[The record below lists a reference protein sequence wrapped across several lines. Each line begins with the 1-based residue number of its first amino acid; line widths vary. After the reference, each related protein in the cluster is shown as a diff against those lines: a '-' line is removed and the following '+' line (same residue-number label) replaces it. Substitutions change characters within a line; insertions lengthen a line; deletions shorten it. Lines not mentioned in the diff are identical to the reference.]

1 MHEAIQGR
9 IIKCLLEGVAP
20 WRNGIGYRHI
30 EAVQVLARRHGGR
43 CVSLD
48 LPFRIRVER
57 ERGILWIRKEADRR
71 ARKEDQERKTPLR
84 FEYPVKIPATI
95 YLHEIDRT
103 IRLEWIE
110 RPLIGEMKNRPETAF
125 MDYECMTLP
134 LVLRNMRPGD
144 RVEPLGTGGTKKLK
158 DFFIDRKIAARRRGE
173 IPLLVDAG
181 TIVWIAGERISERVR
196 VTGKTKK
203 VLKAE
208 IIVLGKPSEKTIKV
222 PR

>member
-1 MHEAIQGR
+1 
-9 IIKCLLEGVAP
+9 
-20 WRNGIGYRHI
+20 
-30 EAVQVLARRHGGR
+30 
-43 CVSLD
+43 
-48 LPFRIRVER
+48 
-57 ERGILWIRKEADRR
+57 
-71 ARKEDQERKTPLR
+71 
-84 FEYPVKIPATI
+84 
-95 YLHEIDRT
+95 
-103 IRLEWIE
+103 
-110 RPLIGEMKNRPETAF
+110 
-125 MDYECMTLP
+125 MDYGCMALP

-208 IIVLGKPSEKTIKV
+208 ITI
-222 PR
+222 P